1 MRTAAPPTDLEQ
13 QLDRHRGELT
23 AHCLRMLGSA
33 ADADDAVQETLIR
46 AWRGLGRLEHRGALR
61 SWLYRIATNV
71 CADMR
76 RGSARRVVP
85 TGLAAPGRRPSPGG
99 GPGARAGAGA
109 GGSDGGAGS
118 GPARGGGIRFA
129 GPADVATDPAA
140 DGSRV
145 VPPPTESARRTAGDP
160 GDATVAHDEVRRA
173 FGGLLTLLPRRQRA
187 VVVLCDVLRWTSA
200 DAAEL
205 LGTTPASVNSAR
217 QRARA
222 TLATPPRATVRPAAH
237 GEVERYAEALRRD
250 DVAGL
255 VALLRA

>member
-1 MRTAAPPTDLEQ
+1 MRTAVPPTDLEQ
-13 QLDRHRGELT
+13 QLERHRGELT

-76 RGSARRVVP
+76 RGRAQRVVP

-99 GPGARAGAGA
+99 GPGAPGASEA
-109 GGSDGGAGS
+109 GGPGPD
-118 GPARGGGIRFA
+118 GPARVSRFA
-129 GPADVATDPAA
+129 GPADVATDPAV

-145 VPPPTESARRTAGDP
+145 VPPPTGSARRASGDP
-160 GDATVAHDEVRRA
+160 GDATVAHEEVRRA

-187 VVVLCDVLRWTSA
+187 VVVLCEVLRWSSA
-200 DAAEL
+200 EAAEL
-205 LGTTPASVNSAR
+205 LGTTTASVNSAR

-222 TLATPPRATVRPAAH
+222 TLAAPARATVRPATS
-237 GEVERYAEALRRD
+237 GEVERYADALRRD

-255 VALLRA
+255 VALLRR

>member
-1 MRTAAPPTDLEQ
+1 MRTAPPPTDLEQ
-13 QLDRHRGELT
+13 QLERHRGELT

-76 RGSARRVVP
+76 RGGARRVVP

-99 GPGARAGAGA
+99 GPGARGGAGA
-109 GGSDGGAGS
+109 GGSDGSGS
-118 GPARGGGIRFA
+118 GPGRGGGIRFA

-145 VPPPTESARRTAGDP
+145 VPSPTESTRRAAGDP
-160 GDATVAHDEVRRA
+160 GDATVAHEEVRRA
-173 FGGLLTLLPRRQRA
+173 FGGLLTLLPPRQRA

-200 DAAEL
+200 EAAEL
-205 LGTTPASVNSAR
+205 LGTTTASVNSAR

-222 TLATPPRATVRPAAH
+222 TLATPSRATVRPALD
-237 GEVERYAEALRRD
+237 GEVERYAEALQRD